1 MYGYGYIS
9 ETSPFYVEP
18 KTAADCPQGRPV
30 FYPAQTFDDGYGGQS
45 RRPARC
51 GQPRSQEDCPSG
63 TTFEKGFVIG
73 TGGRGLGMPI
83 AIPSKCAP
91 DVIENVTIPD
101 DPASYG
107 ATISP
112 CPKGYEFK
120 PYPCAVAPCRIGNCV
135 RIKETLTPKE
145 VLIEKPKEVIDKVTT
160 ALKPQTEEAEYR
172 TWIVATIIGVGLYLI
187 LSSNKSAQ

>member
-91 DVIENVTIPD
+91 DVIENVTIPED
-101 DPASYG
+101 AASEYMTYG
-107 ATISP
+107 P

-120 PYPCAVAPCRIGNCV
+120 PYPCAVAPCRTGDCV
-135 RIKETLTPKE
+135 RTFVALKPM
-145 VLIEKPKEVIDKVTT
+145 IEKPKEVIDKVTT
-160 ALKPQTEEAEYR
+160 ALKPQTEEAKSKFDNQ
-172 TWIVATIIGVGLYLI
+172 TKILITAAIIGVGLYLI
-187 LSSNKSAQ
+187 ID

>member
-112 CPKGYEFK
+112 CPKAYEFK
-120 PYPCAVAPCRIGNCV
+120 PYPCAVAPCRTGDCV
-135 RIKETLTPKE
+135 RTFVALKPM
-145 VLIEKPKEVIDKVTT
+145 IEKPKEVIDKVTT
-160 ALKPQTEEAEYR
+160 ALKPQTEEAKSKFDNQ
-172 TWIVATIIGVGLYLI
+172 TKILITAAIIGVGLYLI
-187 LSSNKSAQ
+187 ID

>member
-18 KTAADCPQGRPV
+18 KTAADCGRPV

-120 PYPCAVAPCRIGNCV
+120 PYPCAVAPCRTGDCV
-135 RIKETLTPKE
+135 RTFVALKPM
-145 VLIEKPKEVIDKVTT
+145 IEKPKEVIDKVTT
-160 ALKPQTEEAEYR
+160 ALKPQTEEAKSKFDNQ
-172 TWIVATIIGVGLYLI
+172 TKILITAAIIGVGLYLI
-187 LSSNKSAQ
+187 ID